1 MFKNTFFAKEP
12 WFLKV
17 IYVLA
22 FLGIVYNIYLLIFT
36 KNDIDALIQL
46 LSSGSLSILL
56 LRSFFKDQKKKLTPV
71 FEF

>member
-1 MFKNTFFAKEP
+1 MFKNTFFTKEP

-22 FLGIVYNIYLLIFT
+22 FLGILYNIYLLIFT
-36 KNDIDALIQL
+36 KNDIDALIQM

-56 LRSFFKDQKKKLTPV
+56 VRRFFKDQKKN
-71 FEF
+71 

>member
-22 FLGIVYNIYLLIFT
+22 FLGILYNIYLLIFT
-36 KNDIDALIQL
+36 KNDIDALIQM

-56 LRSFFKDQKKKLTPV
+56 VRRFFKDQKKIKSR
-71 FEF
+71 F

>member
-1 MFKNTFFAKEP
+1 MFKNTYFAKEP
-12 WFLKV
+12 WFLKA

-22 FLGIVYNIYLLIFT
+22 FFGIIYNIYLLIFT

-56 LRSFFKDQKKKLTPV
+56 VRRFLKEQKKN
-71 FEF
+71 

>member
-12 WFLKV
+12 LFLKV

-56 LRSFFKDQKKKLTPV
+56 VRRFLKEQKKTNYS
-71 FEF
+71 F

>member
-1 MFKNTFFAKEP
+1 MFKNTYFAKEP

-22 FLGIVYNIYLLIFT
+22 FFGILYNIYLLIFT
-36 KNDIDALIQL
+36 KNDIDALIQM

-56 LRSFFKDQKKKLTPV
+56 LRRFFKDQKNN
-71 FEF
+71 